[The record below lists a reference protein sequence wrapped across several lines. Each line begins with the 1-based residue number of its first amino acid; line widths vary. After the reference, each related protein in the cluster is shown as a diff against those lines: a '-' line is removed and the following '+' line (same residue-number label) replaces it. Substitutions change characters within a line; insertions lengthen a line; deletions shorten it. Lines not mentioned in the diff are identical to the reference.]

1 MSDRRSLKSAHEDA
15 VIQQFVDW
23 LNIEKS
29 TNYKITEKPDPP
41 DALIVDGR
49 KVTWVEQTDLYG
61 SMDEARSEI
70 TYLSKVESH
79 IPHDTDTPV
88 MNPEINIA
96 SVLLDLM
103 KDKLSKSSYI
113 PYKKKYGKGYLV
125 ISERDPYFDRQTIEA
140 IDLITENSLIPNDK
154 RCFKGVFLAIRN
166 QNGLAFGEIRY
177 YTNTFSRL
185 LWKLVRYITSRCMR
199 IGAKSTA
206 L

>member
-1 MSDRRSLKSAHEDA
+1 MSDRRNLKSAHEDA

-23 LNIEKS
+23 LNIEKG
-29 TNYKITEKPDPP
+29 TNFKITEKPDPP

-61 SMDEARSEI
+61 SKEEARSEI
-70 TYLSKVESH
+70 TYLSKAEKH
-79 IPHDTDTPV
+79 ISHDTDTLV
-88 MNPEINIA
+88 VNPEINIA

-103 KDKLSKSSYI
+103 KDKLSKNSYT
-113 PYKKKYGKGYLV
+113 PSKKKYGKGYLV

-166 QNGLAFGEIRY
+166 QSGLTFGEIRY
-177 YTNTFSRL
+177 YTNSLSQL
-185 LWKLVRYITSRCMR
+185 LWKIVRYITSRCTR
-199 IGAKSTA
+199 SGAKSTA